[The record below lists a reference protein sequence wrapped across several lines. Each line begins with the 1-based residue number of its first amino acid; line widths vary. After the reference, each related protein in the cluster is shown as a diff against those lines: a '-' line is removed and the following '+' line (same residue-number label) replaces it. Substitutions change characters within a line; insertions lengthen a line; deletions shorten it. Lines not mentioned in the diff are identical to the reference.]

1 MDKENFYIT
10 TPIYYPSGSP
20 HMGHAYSSIVADIF
34 ARFKRLEGFNVYFLT
49 GTDEHGLKI
58 QREAEKNKK
67 DTQIFCNEI
76 SKKFKDLTKILNLS
90 NNDFIRT
97 TEERHHK
104 SVTEI
109 WNRLVKSGDIYLS
122 KYSGWYSISDE
133 AYYDEDEII
142 TDNGIKI
149 ASSSGSK
156 VDWVEE
162 ESYFFKLSA
171 WENKL
176 LKYYKENNDFILPK
190 SRNNEVI
197 QFVSKG
203 LKDLSISRTSFSW
216 GIPVPNNKEH
226 VIYVW
231 LDALTNYLSAIN
243 FPDTNNELFKKFWP
257 ASIHIIGKDILR
269 FHAIYW
275 PAFLMAAQLPLPKKV
290 YGHGWILS
298 DDKKMSKSIGNIL
311 DPIEIINKYGI
322 DQLRY
327 YLVKEVSLGNDGNI
341 SMVNLKNCINND
353 LANNYGNLCQ
363 RVFSFVAKNCRNKI
377 PKGKKKKK
385 IDVDLLNNLINKI
398 PELIEDMNRQ
408 ELNSYLKKV
417 IDFSFQANKYFNDLE
432 PWTVKKTNTKRMN
445 TILNTILTQIK
456 NISILLLPVIPISA
470 NKILDFLNL
479 KMNERDIESINNFHK
494 FDYDSILKNPE
505 ILFRKIED
513 DN

>member
-20 HMGHAYSSIVADIF
+20 HMGHAYSSIVADVF

-162 ESYFFKLSA
+162 ESFF
-171 WENKL
+171 
-176 LKYYKENNDFILPK
+176 F
-190 SRNNEVI
+190 
-197 QFVSKG
+197 
-203 LKDLSISRTSFSW
+203 
-216 GIPVPNNKEH
+216 
-226 VIYVW
+226 
-231 LDALTNYLSAIN
+231 
-243 FPDTNNELFKKFWP
+243 
-257 ASIHIIGKDILR
+257 
-269 FHAIYW
+269 
-275 PAFLMAAQLPLPKKV
+275 
-290 YGHGWILS
+290 
-298 DDKKMSKSIGNIL
+298 
-311 DPIEIINKYGI
+311 
-322 DQLRY
+322 
-327 YLVKEVSLGNDGNI
+327 
-341 SMVNLKNCINND
+341 
-353 LANNYGNLCQ
+353 
-363 RVFSFVAKNCRNKI
+363 
-377 PKGKKKKK
+377 
-385 IDVDLLNNLINKI
+385 
-398 PELIEDMNRQ
+398 
-408 ELNSYLKKV
+408 
-417 IDFSFQANKYFNDLE
+417 
-432 PWTVKKTNTKRMN
+432 
-445 TILNTILTQIK
+445 
-456 NISILLLPVIPISA
+456 
-470 NKILDFLNL
+470 
-479 KMNERDIESINNFHK
+479 
-494 FDYDSILKNPE
+494 
-505 ILFRKIED
+505 
-513 DN
+513 